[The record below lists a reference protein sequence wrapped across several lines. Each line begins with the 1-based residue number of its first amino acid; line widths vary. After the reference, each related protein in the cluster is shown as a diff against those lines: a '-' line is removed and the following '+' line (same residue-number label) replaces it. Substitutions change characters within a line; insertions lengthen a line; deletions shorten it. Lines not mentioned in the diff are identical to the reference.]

1 MGDLNGLW
9 EKLALI
15 DKEDDE
21 LEIIEEWSSLLRGRG
36 HLCVT
41 VKVLSDRRFSRE
53 ALKQT
58 LRTIWRIS
66 KGMSFTDA
74 PDGLLLVEFF
84 DVGDKDRVLIGR
96 PWSFE
101 RCLLLVTLLEG
112 DVQPSKL
119 VMNLVPFW
127 VQSHDLPL
135 LYMNREVGERVG
147 GILGS
152 VLLVGTDENGVGW
165 GKSLRVR
172 VQLDV
177 SKPLLRSKKIRLGGQ
192 SLWIYFKYERLPMFC
207 YGCGRLWHGEGGCP
221 VAASSKGKFS
231 ETVQYGPWLRA
242 VDDNSSSRRGAPS
255 KATVSRV
262 NSASLGDAAE
272 HTVER
277 TVERTAET
285 GDKEIVRRQF
295 LHDQSS
301 PSSRP
306 VIDGEVVVR
315 DQIMRGSYEGKRHQ
329 VRSLTLDEE
338 SLVEVSVRQGDGP
351 LLSEVGLER
360 SFGPGAL
367 DNTLQVV
374 HPTQ

>member
-36 HLCVT
+36 YLCVT

-119 VMNLVPFW
+119 EMNLVPFW
-127 VQSHDLPL
+127 VQIHDLPL
-135 LYMNREVGERVG
+135 LYMNREVGEGVG

-152 VLLVGTDENGVGW
+152 ILLVDTDENGVG
-165 GKSLRVR
+165 
-172 VQLDV
+172 
-177 SKPLLRSKKIRLGGQ
+177 
-192 SLWIYFKYERLPMFC
+192 
-207 YGCGRLWHGEGGCP
+207 
-221 VAASSKGKFS
+221 
-231 ETVQYGPWLRA
+231 
-242 VDDNSSSRRGAPS
+242 
-255 KATVSRV
+255 
-262 NSASLGDAAE
+262 
-272 HTVER
+272 
-277 TVERTAET
+277 
-285 GDKEIVRRQF
+285 
-295 LHDQSS
+295 
-301 PSSRP
+301 
-306 VIDGEVVVR
+306 
-315 DQIMRGSYEGKRHQ
+315 
-329 VRSLTLDEE
+329 
-338 SLVEVSVRQGDGP
+338 
-351 LLSEVGLER
+351 
-360 SFGPGAL
+360 
-367 DNTLQVV
+367 
-374 HPTQ
+374 

>member
-9 EKLALI
+9 EKLSLI

-41 VKVLSDRRFSRE
+41 MKVLSNHRFSCE

-58 LRTIWRIS
+58 LHNIWRIS

-84 DVGDKDRVLIGR
+84 DVGDKDQVLIGR

-101 RCLLLVTLLEG
+101 RCLLLVTPLEG

-119 VMNLVPFW
+119 EMNLVPFW
-127 VQSHDLPL
+127 VQIHDLPL
-135 LYMNREVGERVG
+135 LYMNREVGECVG

-152 VLLVGTDENGVGW
+152 VLLVDTDENGVGW

-177 SKPLLRSKKIRLGGQ
+177 SQPLLRGKKIRLGGQ

-207 YGCGRLWHGEGGCP
+207 YGCGRLWHGGGGCP
-221 VAASSKGKFS
+221 VAASSKRKFS

-242 VDDNSSSRRGAPS
+242 VDDNSSSRSSAPS

-272 HTVER
+272 NTVER

-285 GDKEIVRRQF
+285 GGKEIVPRQF
-295 LHDQSS
+295 LRNQSS
-301 PSSRP
+301 PSSCL
-306 VIDGEVVVR
+306 VIDGEVVVH
-315 DQIMRGSYEGKRHQ
+315 DHIMRGSYEDKEA
-329 VRSLTLDEE
+329 S
-338 SLVEVSVRQGDGP
+338 
-351 LLSEVGLER
+351 
-360 SFGPGAL
+360 GAEF
-367 DNTLQVV
+367 NFR
-374 HPTQ
+374 